1 MTTSLLQ
8 IRRNGQLITCVPL
21 FGQRIVIGRAHE
33 CDIVLQSAD
42 VSRRH
47 AELVATSA
55 GMVIKDLGSHNGVL
69 VNGRKVA
76 AEYTI
81 RPRDRIHIATFE
93 LSLVGQGAPSESPGG
108 AVAALPTAPDDERG
122 ELVRTIHAF
131 HSPTIDAK
139 HISTLVEFSGELLAE
154 ASSLRRRRRLCE
166 LMTSQQFH
174 GTTARTL
181 RVRRGDMAIEEPG
194 DDVVTT
200 GDVSPPHVSWSVL
213 RAVIDG
219 GVPAIAVSRPD
230 LNNGPGVLKMTAPA
244 RAAPGGAAVACP
256 IRHEPDFIDVVY
268 VTLPEAYGSAEWL
281 ALASLASSLFRQ
293 AEAAWSAQES
303 VKARAV
309 LEEELRRA
317 RELQMRLV
325 PRDFVEGRLD
335 VSFGYAPCTG
345 VSGDYVDAV
354 RMRDGRVLL
363 VAMDVSGKGMDA
375 ALVASGLHTT
385 VHLCAELGIPLG
397 AMIRLLNNYL
407 METWGQSA
415 AVTVAASI
423 LDPKTGKIESI
434 NCGHP
439 EPLVIGPDNQLRELA
454 ALETVPLGFIDFTID
469 TAMDE
474 LAPGQ
479 LIAYY
484 SDGLTECFDQ
494 DDNMLGPDGLKRIL
508 ARLDASE
515 RRPGG
520 AIVDEL
526 LTKLADIRGSASPSD
541 DISFILARLS
551 A

>member
-1 MTTSLLQ
+1 MTTFILQ
-8 IRRNGQLITCVPL
+8 IRRNGHLLTSAPV

-47 AELVATSA
+47 AELVVTSA
-55 GMVIKDLGSHNGVL
+55 GLVLKDLGSHNGVL
-69 VNGRKVA
+69 VNGRKIT
-76 AEYTI
+76 AECTI
-81 RPRDRIHIATFE
+81 RPRDRINIATFE
-93 LSLVGQGAPSESPGG
+93 LSLVSQGGAAESPGG
-108 AVAALPTAPDDERG
+108 AVAAVPTSSDDERG
-122 ELVRTIHAF
+122 EFVRTIHAF
-131 HSPTIDAK
+131 HPPTIDAK
-139 HISTLVEFSGELLAE
+139 HISTLVEFSGAILAE
-154 ASSLRRRRRLCE
+154 ASSLRRRRLLCE

-181 RVRRGDMAIEEPG
+181 RVRRGDMAIEALG
-194 DDVVTT
+194 DPVTT
-200 GDVSPPHVSWSVL
+200 GDAPPPHVSWSVL
-213 RAVIDG
+213 RAVVDG

-230 LNNGPGVLKMTAPA
+230 LNNGPGILKMTAPA
-244 RAAPGGAAVACP
+244 QAAPGAAAVACP
-256 IRHEPDFIDVVY
+256 IRQERDFIDIVY

-293 AEAAWSAQES
+293 AESAWAALES
-303 VKARAV
+303 VQARAV

-325 PRDFVEGRLD
+325 PRDFVDGRLD

-345 VSGDYVDAV
+345 VGGDYVDAV

-385 VHLCAELGIPLG
+385 VHLCAELGISLG
-397 AMIRLLNNYL
+397 AMIRLLNDYL
-407 METWGQSA
+407 METWGEYG

-423 LDPKTGKIESI
+423 LDPRTGKIESI

-439 EPLVIGPDNQLRELA
+439 EPLVVGPGDQLRELA
-454 ALETVPLGFIDFTID
+454 VLETVPLGFVDVTID
-469 TAMDE
+469 TVMDE

-479 LIAYY
+479 LLAYY

-494 DDNMLGPDGLKRIL
+494 DDNMLGLDGLKRIL
-508 ARLDASE
+508 ARLDASA

-520 AIVDEL
+520 ALVDEL
-526 LTKLADIRGSASPSD
+526 FARLADVRGSAAPSD
-541 DISFILARLS
+541 DVSFILARLS